1 MNYNLAKEFFEKEII
16 FEDIVTYES
25 VNSFYYGEIK
35 PFDEDISDSREVEFM
50 RAQYSEYEGER
61 CI

>member
-1 MNYNLAKEFFEKEII
+1 MNYNLAKELFEKEII

-25 VNSFYYGEIK
+25 VNLFYYGEIK